1 MQFRNA
7 VLTPKGIELLGAA
20 NINKPVVFT
29 RFLFTDS
36 TEPLFGSETDLP
48 PNTWGNGSV
57 DAVVNQGEL
66 GQFVIYASAS
76 NAIDYGYARGYG
88 IYAKLRDE
96 DTDHLVCVANA
107 LGNAVE
113 VTESSGGYSRFHV
126 ALTIK
131 YAVAD
136 NVVVVE
142 PNLAGLISRG
152 EFEDWMKRMVTKM
165 SASGVPYG
173 DDDMIYGLK
182 TFATGVEIGYINMVG
197 LARRLIRRMLTIY
210 GNIRITDDIVPY
222 YYAQDPS
229 QSHNLGA
236 ENARWERLYVNEIHT
251 PKAFMEIKLSGK
263 LSQDSPITSFGE
275 TDGVSSGFVKFQR
288 SEQTPPIL
296 CAIGYNYVNTIVNGE
311 NIKTIPNIMRSLEVA
326 LDASSIL
333 AQSNKIRWVVKIV
346 GYTATTYNGD
356 LVQADYQFASNYHTD
371 TTQNNIIKVRF
382 DPMLCSSMAAIRLN
396 DAKLIITAEGVP

>member
-29 RFLFTDS
+29 RFLFTDA

-76 NAIDYGYARGYG
+76 NAVDYGYARGYG

-107 LGNAVE
+107 LGNAVK

-152 EFEDWMKRMVTKM
+152 EFEDWVKRVVTKM
-165 SASGVPYG
+165 SASGEPYG
-173 DDDMIYGLK
+173 DDQ
-182 TFATGVEIGYINMVG
+182 
-197 LARRLIRRMLTIY
+197 TIY
-210 GNIRITDDIVPY
+210 GEKTFRDNVNIGTQAAPRIL
-222 YYAQDPS
+222 
-229 QSHNLGA
+229 NLNGSMAFTNSIIPNNIGEETQIGA
-236 ENARWERLYVNEIHT
+236 DQNPVDYVFAKYVIAEAIKRPIAALYLPLDN
-251 PKAFMEIKLSGK
+251 KLSN
-263 LSQDSPITSFGE
+263 DSTSAIWTGSE
-275 TDGVSSGFVKFQR
+275 VVSSGFVKFTPSDQMPPVMAKVDYHYRNVTINGQR
-288 SEQTPPIL
+288 VK
-296 CAIGYNYVNTIVNGE
+296 AISNYI
-311 NIKTIPNIMRSLEVA
+311 RSIEVA
-326 LDASSIL
+326 LDATLPFVVAS
-333 AQSNKIRWVVKIV
+333 KIRWSIRIFGRTTEVIDGDTAGVSFDFAHASAIASTTGNIYKVKFNRL
-346 GYTATTYNGD
+346 TAPKYSDMRETGAILT
-356 LVQADYQFASNYHTD
+356 
-371 TTQNNIIKVRF
+371 II
-382 DPMLCSSMAAIRLN
+382 
-396 DAKLIITAEGVP
+396 AEYEDGMI